1 MLSDF
6 CCQISSFYTFNFA
19 CCFFFI
25 IMANVTCYNMLLCDW
40 VSVCSWVLC
49 NYNKRSL
56 VCFFIH
62 HAILNFFLPVAKP
75 ISMNTSL
82 LNVSCAQVQDKYP
95 IIVTKWEINKGCW
108 RAGKGCKS
116 IKQRG
121 EGLKGHLHG
130 PEYSVSGFYYLYTW
144 LPIDIKCMC
153 PLHISQKSWPDEFQM
168 ILWTCLYHVWYQWL
182 WECWQVGFLHIRMC
196 FSAFV

>member
-1 MLSDF
+1 MLLF
-6 CCQISSFYTFNFA
+6 ATFYFVLVFVAGCCV
-19 CCFFFI
+19 FI
-25 IMANVTCYNMLLCDW
+25 I
-40 VSVCSWVLC
+40 
-49 NYNKRSL
+49 RE
-56 VCFFIH
+56 VCFFMCSLYL
-62 HAILNFFLPVAKP
+62 HACNLIFFLPVAKP

-144 LPIDIKCMC
+144 LPIDMNCVC
-153 PLHISQKSWPDEFQM
+153 PLHISQMSWPVEFWM
-168 ILWTCLYHVWYQWL
+168 IL
-182 WECWQVGFLHIRMC
+182 
-196 FSAFV
+196 